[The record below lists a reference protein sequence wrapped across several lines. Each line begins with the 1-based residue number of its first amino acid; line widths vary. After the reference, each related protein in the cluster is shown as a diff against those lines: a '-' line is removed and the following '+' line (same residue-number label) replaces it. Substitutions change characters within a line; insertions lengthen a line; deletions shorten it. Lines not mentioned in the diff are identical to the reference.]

1 MKIGVVPA
9 RLASKRLPKKILANL
24 DGKPMVV
31 HTMERVLKA
40 QRLDKVILAIDSEE
54 TLDALKDF
62 DFDMVM
68 TSKDHYSGTDRV
80 AEVVKKIEDAE
91 VIINI
96 QGDEPLID
104 ANIIDALV
112 DLFEEKDVKMGTA
125 ISTKLTVDDLLDP
138 NVVKAIIDQDKNVI
152 DFKRNIFDLEIGG
165 LYRHIGIYGFRRN
178 TLFQF
183 SMLEQSP
190 RELEKKLEQMRAL
203 DNGLPIRA
211 AITGFESFAVDTQ
224 SDLNKVAEIMGVKE
238 IGLD

>member
-9 RLASKRLPKKILANL
+9 RLASKRLPKKILADL

-125 ISTKLTVDDLLDP
+125 ISTKFTVDDLLDP

>member
-9 RLASKRLPKKILANL
+9 RLASKRLPKKILADL

-112 DLFEEKDVKMGTA
+112 DLFEDKDVKMGTA

-138 NVVKAIIDQDKNVI
+138 NVVKAIIDQYKNVI

>member
-31 HTMERVLKA
+31 HTMERVVKA

-112 DLFEEKDVKMGTA
+112 DLFEDKDVKMGTA

-224 SDLNKVAEIMGVKE
+224 SDLNKVPEIMGVKE

>member
-1 MKIGVVPA
+1 MNKIRSLDDNLNLEDGDPNLSSNQDLDLDATSDVDE
-9 RLASKRLPKKILANL
+9 SSNSL
-24 DGKPMVV
+24 DG
-31 HTMERVLKA
+31 
-40 QRLDKVILAIDSEE
+40 
-54 TLDALKDF
+54 
-62 DFDMVM
+62 
-68 TSKDHYSGTDRV
+68 
-80 AEVVKKIEDAE
+80 
-91 VIINI
+91 
-96 QGDEPLID
+96 
-104 ANIIDALV
+104 LV
-112 DLFEEKDVKMGTA
+112 
-125 ISTKLTVDDLLDP
+125 
-138 NVVKAIIDQDKNVI
+138 DQDKNVI

-178 TLFQF
+178 TLFQS

>member
-112 DLFEEKDVKMGTA
+112 DLFEDKDVKMGTA
-125 ISTKLTVDDLLDP
+125 ISTKLTADDLIDP

>member
-9 RLASKRLPKKILANL
+9 RLASKRLPKKILADL

>member
-9 RLASKRLPKKILANL
+9 RLASKRLPKKILADL

-54 TLDALKDF
+54 TLNALKDF

-68 TSKDHYSGTDRV
+68 TSKDHCSGTDRV

-112 DLFEEKDVKMGTA
+112 DLFEDKDVKMGTA
-125 ISTKLTVDDLLDP
+125 ISTKLTVDDLLDL

>member
-9 RLASKRLPKKILANL
+9 RLASKRLPKKILADL

-125 ISTKLTVDDLLDP
+125 ISTKLTADDLLDP

-211 AITGFESFAVDTQ
+211 AITGFESFAVDTL

>member
-1 MKIGVVPA
+1 M
-9 RLASKRLPKKILANL
+9 
-24 DGKPMVV
+24 
-31 HTMERVLKA
+31 
-40 QRLDKVILAIDSEE
+40 
-54 TLDALKDF
+54 
-62 DFDMVM
+62 
-68 TSKDHYSGTDRV
+68 
-80 AEVVKKIEDAE
+80 
-91 VIINI
+91 
-96 QGDEPLID
+96 ID

-125 ISTKLTVDDLLDP
+125 ISTKLTADDFLNP

-211 AITGFESFAVDTQ
+211 AITGFESFAVDTL

>member
-9 RLASKRLPKKILANL
+9 RLASKRLPKKILADL

-96 QGDEPLID
+96 QGDDPLID

-112 DLFEEKDVKMGTA
+112 DLFEDKDVNMGTA
-125 ISTKLTVDDLLDP
+125 ISTKITVDDLLDP

>member
-9 RLASKRLPKKILANL
+9 RLASKRLPKKILADL

-80 AEVVKKIEDAE
+80 AEVVKRIEDAE

-112 DLFEEKDVKMGTA
+112 DLFEDKDVKMGTA

>member
-9 RLASKRLPKKILANL
+9 RLASKRLPKKILADL

-112 DLFEEKDVKMGTA
+112 DLFEDKDVKMGTA

-178 TLFQF
+178 TVFQF

>member
-9 RLASKRLPKKILANL
+9 RLASKRLPKKILADL

-54 TLDALKDF
+54 TLNALKDF

-112 DLFEEKDVKMGTA
+112 DLFEDKDVKMGTA
-125 ISTKLTVDDLLDP
+125 ISTKLTVDDLLDL

>member
-9 RLASKRLPKKILANL
+9 RLASKRLPKKILADL

-125 ISTKLTVDDLLDP
+125 ISTKLTADDFLNP

>member
-9 RLASKRLPKKILANL
+9 RLASKRLPKKILADL

-125 ISTKLTVDDLLDP
+125 ISTKLTADDLLDP

>member
-125 ISTKLTVDDLLDP
+125 ISTKLTADDLLDP

>member
-1 MKIGVVPA
+1 LKIGVVPA
-9 RLASKRLPKKILANL
+9 RLASKRLPKKILADL

-80 AEVVKKIEDAE
+80 AEVVNKIEDAE

-112 DLFEEKDVKMGTA
+112 DLFEDKDVKMGTA

-224 SDLNKVAEIMGVKE
+224 SDLKKVAEIMGVKE

>member
-1 MKIGVVPA
+1 MKIGVAPA

-24 DGKPMVV
+24 DGKPMGV

-125 ISTKLTVDDLLDP
+125 ISTKLTADDLLDP

>member
-9 RLASKRLPKKILANL
+9 RLASKRLPKKILADL

-112 DLFEEKDVKMGTA
+112 DLFEDKDVKMGTA
-125 ISTKLTVDDLLDP
+125 ISTKLTADDLLDP

>member
-9 RLASKRLPKKILANL
+9 RLASKRLPKKILADL

-80 AEVVKKIEDAE
+80 AEVVNKIEDAE

-112 DLFEEKDVKMGTA
+112 DLFEDKDVKMGTA

-224 SDLNKVAEIMGVKE
+224 SDLKKVAEIMGVKE

>member
-112 DLFEEKDVKMGTA
+112 DLFEDKDVKMGTA

-190 RELEKKLEQMRAL
+190 RELGKKLEQMRAL

>member
-1 MKIGVVPA
+1 
-9 RLASKRLPKKILANL
+9 
-24 DGKPMVV
+24 
-31 HTMERVLKA
+31 
-40 QRLDKVILAIDSEE
+40 
-54 TLDALKDF
+54 
-62 DFDMVM
+62 
-68 TSKDHYSGTDRV
+68 
-80 AEVVKKIEDAE
+80 
-91 VIINI
+91 
-96 QGDEPLID
+96 
-104 ANIIDALV
+104 
-112 DLFEEKDVKMGTA
+112 MGTA

>member
-9 RLASKRLPKKILANL
+9 RLASKRLPKKILADL

-112 DLFEEKDVKMGTA
+112 DLFEDKDVKMGTA